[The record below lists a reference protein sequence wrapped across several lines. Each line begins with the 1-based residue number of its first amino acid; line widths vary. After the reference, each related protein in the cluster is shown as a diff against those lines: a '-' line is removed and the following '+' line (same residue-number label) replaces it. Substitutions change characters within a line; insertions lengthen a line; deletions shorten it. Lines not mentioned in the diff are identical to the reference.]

1 MPTRNITLD
10 YFKLILIIP
19 IISAHMIVWSEASY
33 PQWLI
38 SGVVARIAV
47 SCFFIINGYFMVMAV
62 SDKAKMK
69 KTFVKLLSIY
79 AVWTLVYSLYAISY
93 VEYNKELLVNLIFGY
108 YHLWYLAALI
118 PAVVILYLVRD
129 VKPSI
134 MLTVCLA
141 LFLIGFA
148 IQKFD
153 IMASIT
159 IGKLT
164 ELNVYLGRN
173 FLFFGFPF
181 LYLGYFLKKNNFV
194 NRINLT
200 PTKLTLLSIVSISL
214 IVAESI
220 YFYYKKLNGVHFI
233 GDDLYLSQ
241 LIAGP
246 LLILLILKKGTYKE
260 SDGYI
265 SDLASAAY
273 FVHLLVLIYFGL
285 LDVKPIS
292 ALFISVFWTLLA
304 SVGVVELNKRV
315 KIFL

>member
-19 IISAHMIVWSEASY
+19 IISTHMITWSEASY
-33 PQWLI
+33 PQWLV
-38 SGVVARIAV
+38 SGLFTRIAV
-47 SCFFIINGYFMVMAV
+47 SCFFIINGYFMAMVV
-62 SDKAKMK
+62 SNKAKMK
-69 KTFVKLLSIY
+69 KTFIKLLTIY
-79 AVWTLVYSLYAISY
+79 IIWTLIYSLYSIAY
-93 VEYNKELLVNLIFGY
+93 VEYKKEIVLNVLFGY

-118 PAVVILYLVRD
+118 PATAMLYWFRD
-129 VKPSI
+129 VKYSR
-134 MLTVCLA
+134 MLILCLA
-141 LFLIGFA
+141 LFIIGFT
-148 IQKFD
+148 IQKMD
-153 IMASIT
+153 IFGNIIVGKSIQ
-159 IGKLT
+159 
-164 ELNVYLGRN
+164 LNIYLSRN

-181 LYLGYFLKKNNFV
+181 LYLGYFFKKTNFV
-194 NRINLT
+194 DRINLT
-200 PTKLTLLSIVSISL
+200 RTKLTLLTIVSIAL
-214 IVAESI
+214 IVAESM
-220 YFYYKKLNGVHFI
+220 YFYYKKLNGIHFI

-246 LLILLILKKGTYKE
+246 LLILLILRKGTYKE
-260 SDGYI
+260 YDGYV